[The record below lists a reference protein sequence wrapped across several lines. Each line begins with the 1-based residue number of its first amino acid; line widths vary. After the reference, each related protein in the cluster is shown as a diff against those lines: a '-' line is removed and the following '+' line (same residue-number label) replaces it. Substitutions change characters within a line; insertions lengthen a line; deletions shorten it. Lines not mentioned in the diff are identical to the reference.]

1 MRRWLFYKL
10 FPRIEICHQMEL
22 DLMRNEIFLLHTTL
36 RRMRLILIGG
46 QEREIRL
53 RNLIACL
60 ERDISPKMLHDAE
73 EYLKSQQDSDE
84 WMDG

>member
-10 FPRIEICHQMEL
+10 FHRIEICHQMEL
-22 DLMRNEIFLLHTTL
+22 DLMRDEIFVLHAAL
-36 RRMRLILIGG
+36 RRMRLILVKG

-60 ERDISPKMLHDAE
+60 EREISPKMLRDAE
-73 EYLKSQQDSDE
+73 DYLRSQQDLDE
-84 WMDG
+84 